1 MNFLVD
7 AQLPRR
13 LAHCLTARGHDAIH
27 TLDLP
32 RGNTT
37 HDREIARVADAA
49 DRVVVT
55 KDADFVVDHL
65 ASGCPARLLLIAVGN
80 VSNGRLLELFERH
93 LGLIV
98 EAIDNAALAELH
110 EDRVISRAR

>member
-1 MNFLVD
+1 VNFLVD

-13 LAHCLTARGHDAIH
+13 LAHFLTAHGHDAIH

-32 RGNTT
+32 GGNTT
-37 HDREIARVADAA
+37 RDREVARIADAA
-49 DRVVVT
+49 DRVVIT

-65 ASGCPARLLLIAVGN
+65 ASGSPARLLLIAVGN

-98 EAIDNAALAELH
+98 EAIDNATLAELH
-110 EDRVISRAR
+110 EDRVVTRSR